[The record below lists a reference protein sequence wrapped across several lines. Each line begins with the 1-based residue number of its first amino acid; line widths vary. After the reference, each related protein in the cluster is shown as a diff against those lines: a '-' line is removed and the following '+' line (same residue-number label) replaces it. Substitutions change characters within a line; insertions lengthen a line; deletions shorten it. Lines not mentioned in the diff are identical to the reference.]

1 MNTTEPSP
9 LCVLPPATLVEIQ
22 SKNFDGLNDTLDD
35 TFPERI
41 QFIQCKTSTKNNNK
55 KKRNRLN
62 INITSVT
69 KNADICNDR
78 EVENAAFDNVPKQ
91 RTLSHLT
98 IVDSDD
104 YLNSKDLDDF
114 FSETHEEQG
123 VYIKF

>member
-1 MNTTEPSP
+1 MNTTEASP
-9 LCVLPPATLVEIQ
+9 LCVLPDPTIVEYQ
-22 SKNFDGLNDTLDD
+22 SKNFDGRNDTLDD

-41 QFIQCKTSTKNNNK
+41 QFIQSKTSTKNNHK
-55 KKRNRLN
+55 KKNRLN
-62 INITSVT
+62 INITSAS
-69 KNADICNDR
+69 KNSDTCNDN
-78 EVENAAFDNVPKQ
+78 EGENTTFDNVPKQ

-98 IVDSDD
+98 IVDSDE